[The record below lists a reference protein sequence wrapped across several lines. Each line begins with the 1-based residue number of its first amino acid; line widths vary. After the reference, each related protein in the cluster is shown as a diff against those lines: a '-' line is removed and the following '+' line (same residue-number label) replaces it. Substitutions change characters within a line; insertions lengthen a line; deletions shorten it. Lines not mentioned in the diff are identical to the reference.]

1 MRHGETLG
9 TNPTPVPRLPN
20 PLRPHLP
27 QSCASLSPHHSSR
40 SPSSPVNPGRLRRAP
55 ASTTTSQHPRQGGS
69 RAGRQ
74 WPAREG
80 SDGQQDWEST
90 GTSRGE
96 RATTSEGTCPRW
108 STPPL
113 LSQVILAALLLSQVI
128 PAPLLLS
135 QDPGFLLFFLS
146 DWIPFSCGSSSRRKF
161 MTVVRADDGGGS
173 GGAQARPPLPLP
185 PGQHVSDSTVSR
197 PGTILSFPVLSSIHR
212 PQELAANGRH

>member
-1 MRHGETLG
+1 MYSIFYFSLFTTAVGCGQIIFTSLLVYCLHDMWVQYLVGSKFQQRNHLSRVAFFHPRMRHGETLG

-40 SPSSPVNPGRLRRAP
+40 SLSSPVNPGRLRRAP

-135 QDPGFLLFFLS
+135 QDPGFLLFFSL
-146 DWIPFSCGSSSRRKF
+146 
-161 MTVVRADDGGGS
+161 
-173 GGAQARPPLPLP
+173 
-185 PGQHVSDSTVSR
+185 
-197 PGTILSFPVLSSIHR
+197 
-212 PQELAANGRH
+212 